1 MNIHTNARTTP
12 HSRAGIAR
20 RVVRDGQPP
29 AVVAAAFGV
38 CLKTVL
44 KWAGRFR
51 DGGLEAL
58 ADRSSRPRRL
68 HRPTPQNVRQDV
80 IELRHMRRLGCEIA
94 RQTCLSASTVSRI
107 LRAARLSRARDI
119 DPPAPPCRYEHDAPG
134 DMIHLDIKKLGR
146 FDRVGHRI
154 TEDRKGP
161 VQSPQQGQGM
171 RLGIRPRLRR

>member
-1 MNIHTNARTTP
+1 VNIHKNARTTP
-12 HSRAGIAR
+12 HSRAEIAR
-20 RVVRDGQPP
+20 PVVRDGQTP
-29 AVVAAAFGV
+29 AAVAAVFGV

-58 ADRSSRPRRL
+58 ADRSSRRRPL

-80 IELRHMRRLGCEIA
+80 IELRHMRRPGCEIA

-107 LRAARLSRARDI
+107 LRAAR
-119 DPPAPPCRYEHDAPG
+119 RYAHAAPG
-134 DMIHLDIKKLGR
+134 DMIHLDIRKLGR
-146 FDRVGHRI
+146 FDRVGRRI
-154 TEDRKGP
+154 TGDRKGP

-171 RLGIRPRLRR
+171 RLAIRPRLRR